1 MTESFTVI
9 DKSRFVWAC
18 TNRVVAKTMAKVE
31 EISFIMRVVNF
42 NAPKYELIIEL
53 FS

>member
-1 MTESFTVI
+1 MI
-9 DKSRFVWAC
+9 
-18 TNRVVAKTMAKVE
+18 MAKVE
-31 EISFIMRVVNF
+31 DKSFIMRVVNF